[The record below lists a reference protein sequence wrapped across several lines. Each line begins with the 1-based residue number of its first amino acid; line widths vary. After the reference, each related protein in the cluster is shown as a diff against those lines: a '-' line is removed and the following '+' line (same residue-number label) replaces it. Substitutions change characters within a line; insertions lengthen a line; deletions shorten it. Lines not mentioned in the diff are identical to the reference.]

1 MTTRSRLI
9 DRSIH
14 RLEPSCNRL
23 HCALLF
29 QPTENKVTGLMID
42 APLYGGIE
50 GGGTK
55 FVCAVGASP
64 DRIGDSATIPTTD
77 ARSTLSECVRFFVSA
92 QKRHG
97 QITAFGVGCF
107 GPIDLRSDTADFGRM
122 MSTPKQGWSAALVYP
137 VVTML
142 KPWTHDMSRVL
153 LLGAEPS
160 AAQVERRSP
169 ELHVDAATPPV
180 FIVHA
185 MDDLAVPVEN
195 SLRMMNAMRTA
206 NRPVE
211 AHLLQEGGH
220 AFGTGRP
227 RTPSASWPDL
237 FHVWLMRSSNG

>member
-1 MTTRSRLI
+1 
-9 DRSIH
+9 
-14 RLEPSCNRL
+14 
-23 HCALLF
+23 
-29 QPTENKVTGLMID
+29 
-42 APLYGGIE
+42 
-50 GGGTK
+50 
-55 FVCAVGASP
+55 
-64 DRIGDSATIPTTD
+64 
-77 ARSTLSECVRFFVSA
+77 
-92 QKRHG
+92 
-97 QITAFGVGCF
+97 
-107 GPIDLRSDTADFGRM
+107 
-122 MSTPKQGWSAALVYP
+122 
-137 VVTML
+137 
-142 KPWTHDMSRVL
+142 
-153 LLGAEPS
+153 
-160 AAQVERRSP
+160 VERRSP